1 MQPSLEKSNAE
12 NLGKFSRLKEDVWV
26 MGFQSNVLELSKPI
40 LFPFWYNALKLT
52 KADKKIAELGL
63 WFRALN

>member
-26 MGFQSNVLELSKPI
+26 MGFQSNVLGSS
-40 LFPFWYNALKLT
+40 
-52 KADKKIAELGL
+52 
-63 WFRALN
+63 